1 MYVFRLDNQLIQ
13 PILLFRIG
21 FFILPMINPFF
32 FSIATCHITQCF
44 LLFNRSFQF
53 LKNKKILQLLTKN
66 RNNFT
71 DTIILN
77 ILLLYWQINISNQL
91 IKFLST
97 NQDLIESIKKS
108 LEAS

>member
-1 MYVFRLDNQLIQ
+1 LTQ

-21 FFILPMINPFF
+21 FFILPMINPPF
-32 FSIATCHITQCF
+32 FSIATCHITSCF
-44 LLFNRSFQF
+44 LLFDRNLQF

-71 DTIILN
+71 ATIILN
-77 ILLLYWQINISNQL
+77 ILLWYRQINISYQL

-97 NQDLIESIKKS
+97 NQDLIESIKES
-108 LEAS
+108 MEAS